1 MKRYRLIVL
10 FTVLII
16 SIACGYWITQTDRY
30 KNYRQLQFLETV
42 VENTLHQNGYAVELN
57 SEYNI
62 LGYEMNLAG
71 EGVFSQN
78 LDDSNLYMTYL
89 MKLNG
94 KGVSPMTVELTQY
107 IDLNLQL
114 NYMNLNHGQWFKE
127 TLNTP
132 LTIFKQIP
140 ELFRKSKFQN
150 SDDWIEII
158 DDNQQEQIVEFK
170 LPLSD
175 ADFLTKQLINNV
187 LHISNDID
195 LDALI
200 QKAKSVNYRIRINRQ
215 EQQITQMDVSYSNG
229 IQELIK
235 NLALDYPNLFL
246 QLPNEEVEA
255 MSFNLLVNLLKSN
268 EVIQIP
274 TEVKT
279 KSVSIS
285 DLK

>member
-30 KNYRQLQFLETV
+30 KNYRQLQFLETI

-71 EGVFSQN
+71 EGALSQN
-78 LDDSNLYMTYL
+78 SDDSILYMTYL

-107 IDLNLQL
+107 IDLSLQL

-127 TLNTP
+127 TLNIP

-187 LHISNDID
+187 LNISNDID

-200 QKAKSVNYRIRINRQ
+200 QKAKSVDYRIRINKQ

-246 QLPNEEVEA
+246 QLPNEDVET
-255 MSFNLLVNLLKSN
+255 MSFNLSVNLLSSN
-268 EVIQIP
+268 EVNQIP
-274 TEVKT
+274 TEVKD
-279 KSVSIS
+279 KAVSIS

>member
-10 FTVLII
+10 ITVLII
-16 SIACGYWITQTDRY
+16 SIACGYWITQTERY
-30 KNYRQLQFLETV
+30 KHYRQLQFLETV
-42 VENTLHQNGYAVELN
+42 VENTLHQNGYAVGLN

-62 LGYEMNLAG
+62 LGYEMNLVG
-71 EGVFSQN
+71 EGGFSQN
-78 LDDSNLYMTYL
+78 SDDSILYMTYL
-89 MKLNG
+89 VKLNG
-94 KGVSPMTVELTQY
+94 KGVSPMTVELNQY
-107 IDLNLQL
+107 IDLNSKMQ
-114 NYMNLNHGQWFKE
+114 YMNLNHGQWFKE
-127 TLNTP
+127 TLNTS

-140 ELFRKSKFQN
+140 ELFKKSKFQN

-187 LHISNDID
+187 LNISNDID

-200 QKAKSVNYRIRINRQ
+200 QKAKSVNYRVRINKQ
-215 EQQITQMDVSYSNG
+215 EQQITQMDVNYSNG

-255 MSFNLLVNLLKSN
+255 MSFNLSVNLLSSN
-268 EVIQIP
+268 EIIQIP
-274 TEVKT
+274 TEVKN
-279 KSVSIS
+279 KAVSIS